1 MALPYTPPAFS
12 LTAFNCPFCE
22 AYAGQEWNTLYAQES
37 EETIEEIHG
46 VRCAHC
52 TEYSF
57 WYKKKCVY
65 PLFGAALLPN
75 DDMPAD
81 IQQIYEEARN
91 IVAISPRASAALLRL
106 AVQMLCKHLGEPGR
120 NINDD
125 IASLV
130 KNGLPEAVQMA
141 LDGVRIVG
149 NGAVHPGEIDF
160 NDDPTISQRLFAML
174 NFICDNRITQ
184 PKMTSQFYNAVVP
197 TQAKAAIA
205 KRDAKTK

>member
-1 MALPYTPPAFS
+1 MARPYTPPAFD

-22 AYAGQEWNTLYAQES
+22 AYAEQEWNSLSANES
-37 EETIEEIHG
+37 DEIIKETFG
-46 VRCAHC
+46 VRCSHC
-52 TEYSF
+52 TRYSF

-65 PLFGAALLPN
+65 PLIGAAPLPN
-75 DDMPAD
+75 EDMPAD

-91 IVAISPRASAALLRL
+91 IVAISPRAAAALLRL
-106 AVQMLCKHLGEPGR
+106 AVQMLCKHLGEPGK

-130 KNGLPEAVQMA
+130 KKGLPVAVQQA

-160 NDDPTISQRLFAML
+160 NDDPGIATRLFMML

-184 PKMTSQFYNAVVP
+184 PKMTSQFYDAVVP

-205 KRDAKTK
+205 KRDAK

>member
-1 MALPYTPPAFS
+1 MARHFTPPAFN

-22 AYAGQEWNTLYAQES
+22 AYAEQEWNTLHAEQADEYIDATYGARCSHCERYS
-37 EETIEEIHG
+37 YWYEE
-46 VRCAHC
+46 
-52 TEYSF
+52 
-57 WYKKKCVY
+57 KCVF
-65 PLFGAALLPN
+65 PMSGAAPLPN
-75 DDMPAD
+75 EDMPED

-91 IVAISPRASAALLRL
+91 IVAISPRAAAALLRL
-106 AVQMLCKHLGEPGR
+106 AVQMLCKYLGEPGK

-130 KNGLPEAVQMA
+130 KSGLPKAVQMA

-160 NDDPTISQRLFAML
+160 NDDPSIAQRLFVML

-184 PKMTSQFYNAVVP
+184 PKMISQFYDAVVP
-197 TQAKAAIA
+197 AQAKAAIT
-205 KRDAKTK
+205 KRDTNVK

>member
-1 MALPYTPPAFS
+1 MALPYTPPAFD

-22 AYAGQEWNTLYAQES
+22 AYAEQEWNTLFAEQS
-37 EETIEEIHG
+37 EENIEETYG
-46 VRCAHC
+46 VRCSHC

-57 WYKKKCVY
+57 WYKEKCVY
-65 PLFGAALLPN
+65 PLFGAAPLPN
-75 DDMPAD
+75 EDMPAD

-91 IVAISPRASAALLRL
+91 IVAISPRAAAALLRL
-106 AVQMLCKHLGEPGR
+106 AVQMLCKQLGELGK

-130 KNGLPEAVQMA
+130 KKGLPIAVQQA

-160 NDDPTISQRLFAML
+160 NDDPSIAQRLFMML

-184 PKMTSQFYNAVVP
+184 PKMASQFYDAVVP